1 MFRDMQRGFQE
12 NYFGFEEKYV
22 PITHDLPETEIE
34 KEYNKRKAATEDQKE
49 KEREEYFDWVKM
61 RSRCTPEQALAMV
74 NADFQKEREKERQ
87 AVREKNIPRRNALR
101 EDVE

>member
-49 KEREEYFDWVKM
+49 KEREEYFD
-61 RSRCTPEQALAMV
+61 
-74 NADFQKEREKERQ
+74 
-87 AVREKNIPRRNALR
+87 
-101 EDVE
+101 